1 VAVTELRRWEAGRAI
16 GAAPLGGGGGL
27 PGASWLARVALV
39 LFVVALLLPP
49 LTAGFLYARLFH
61 LPMSGSLPRFRPG
74 IESQITRVFD
84 STGVQIATYRRYETS
99 VPVERSDIPRV
110 LEDAVVAAED
120 QRFYSHK
127 GVDPKGAFR
136 ALRKNTEV
144 GEYVQG
150 ASTITQQ
157 YVRMAYTGRRSS
169 SLRDK
174 LREAVLAR
182 RLDGQLSKDEILF
195 RYLSRVYFGAGAY
208 GAGAAS
214 ETYFRKPVKD
224 LTLSEAALLAGVIP
238 APTTLEPRSN
248 PGGAEL
254 RRRLVLDNMLQQGR
268 ISSVQHQQALAERL
282 VLVDGSARPSGPAT
296 VVYPEVRTTTRYPYY
311 ADYVRRYL
319 LAKYGEEAVY
329 QGGLQVE
336 TALDPAL
343 QELAQATVAEALSGT
358 SAPLDMALA
367 TVDPKTGHVRALVGG
382 RDFARS
388 QVNLALGNC
397 GAVREP
403 DNDGPVCVSGGGAG
417 RQPGSAFKPVTLAR
431 AFEDGIGPDTV
442 YRGPGTYTFPRCSG
456 NGCTVK
462 NVESGSYGSL
472 TLADATAYSVNTVY
486 AQLVQDVGVKE
497 TAEMAHRLG
506 LTMVNPD
513 GKQKNGE
520 PYGPS
525 LTLGAAEVSPLDMAA
540 AFGVFANR
548 GEQQPATPALRIVDP
563 NGKVLEDN
571 RNRRPQRVLPTNVAD
586 QLNEVLTRVVQRGT
600 GKAADIGRPNGTAGK
615 TGTSEDFGDAWF
627 VGYTPQL
634 STAVWLGYADSRRSM
649 ENIKGVARVY
659 GGTIPA
665 ETWKNLMSK
674 ALEGVPTVDFVRP
687 VGLPPAPPPTTAA
700 PAPTA
705 PPAPVTTVP
714 PVVVP
719 LPEYSPPGTFP
730 PYDSPIVT
738 SPPRL
743 PRANPTVPT
752 TPTTRFRYPTTTTPT
767 ADAPSFV
774 PQGSR

>member
-1 VAVTELRRWEAGRAI
+1 MGS
-16 GAAPLGGGGGL
+16 APIGGGL
-27 PGASWLARVALV
+27 PGAPWAARVALV

-49 LTAGFLYARLFH
+49 LAAGFLYAKLFH

-74 IESQITRVFD
+74 IESEITRVFD
-84 STGVQIATYRRYETS
+84 ATGAQIAAYRRFETTL
-99 VPVERSDIPRV
+99 PVEKSDIPR
-110 LEDAVVAAED
+110 LLNDAVVAAED

-136 ALRKNTEV
+136 ALRRNTAV

-157 YVRMAYTGRRSS
+157 YVRLAYIGERSS
-169 SLRDK
+169 SLREK

-182 RLDGQLSKDEILF
+182 RLEDKLPKDEILF

-224 LTLSEAALLAGVIP
+224 LTLSEAALLAGIIP
-238 APTTLEPRSN
+238 APTRLEPRSS
-248 PGGAEL
+248 PGEAE
-254 RRRLVLDNMLQQGR
+254 RRRQLVLDTMLRQGR
-268 ISSVQHQQALAERL
+268 ISPSQHREAVSERL
-282 VLVDGSARPSGPAT
+282 VVVDGSTRPAGPAT
-296 VVYPEVRTTTRYPYY
+296 VVYPEARSTTRFPYY

-319 LAKYGEEAVY
+319 VAKYGEEAVY

-336 TALDPAL
+336 TALDPKL
-343 QELAQATVAEALSGT
+343 QGLAEATVAEAINGT
-358 SAPLDMALA
+358 SAPLDMALV

-403 DNDGPVCVSGGGAG
+403 DEDGPVCVSGGGAG
-417 RQPGSAFKPVTLAR
+417 RQPGSAFKPITLAR
-431 AFEDGIGPDTV
+431 AFEEGIGPDTV

-462 NVESGSYGSL
+462 NVESGSYGSMTL
-472 TLADATAYSVNTVY
+472 TDATAYSVNTVY
-486 AQLVQDVGVKE
+486 AQLVQDVEVKD
-497 TAEMAHRLG
+497 TAEAAHRLG
-506 LTMVNPD
+506 LTMINPD

-540 AFGVFANR
+540 SFGVFANR
-548 GEQQPATPALRIVDP
+548 GEQQPATPVVRIVDP
-563 NGKVLEDN
+563 TGKVLEDN
-571 RNRRPQRVLPTNVAD
+571 RSRRPERVLPTLVAD
-586 QLNEVLTRVVQRGT
+586 QVNEVLTQVVQRGT
-600 GKAADIGRPNGTAGK
+600 GRAADIGRPNGTAGK

-634 STAVWLGYADSRRSM
+634 STAVWMGHADSRRSM

-665 ETWKNLMSK
+665 ETWKNFMTR
-674 ALEGVPTVDFVRP
+674 ALDGVPTVDFVRAA
-687 VGLPPAPPPTTAA
+687 GLPPAPPPSISEA
-700 PAPTA
+700 PATTA
-705 PPAPVTTVP
+705 PPLVVEVPIPQVTIPPPQDFSPPATFAPYDG
-714 PVVVP
+714 PVVTP
-719 LPEYSPPGTFP
+719 
-730 PYDSPIVT
+730 
-738 SPPRL
+738 PPRL
-743 PRANPTVPT
+743 PRDNSSFPTIPSPRF
-752 TPTTRFRYPTTTTPT
+752 TPTTMIPTDP
-767 ADAPSFV
+767 
-774 PQGSR
+774 GSRFP